1 MTKHNRYCAEEGA
14 IPPKDAPFLPEIPKT
29 VTQHVHDLLLQ
40 REKIGTAVHH
50 RPLFH
55 DIRSAVQWFEEA
67 LEEEADKLQY
77 LMAAYLKLKDVLERE
92 SKGGKEGAPKFYFKG
107 QS

>member
-40 REKIGTAVHH
+40 RERKGWSTYN

-55 DIRSAVQWFEEA
+55 DYATALEWFKEA
-67 LEEEADKLQY
+67 LEERADGLQY
-77 LMAAYLKLKDVLERE
+77 MMAAYLDLRDLLERE
-92 SKGGKEGAPKFYFKG
+92 SKSGKEGAPRFYFKG